1 VSSCVDDV
9 QRSFPLIPFS
19 MVTFSLSVFDPDQE
33 GRAEITFI
41 DRRGND
47 TTITIEYYPT
57 LFSIHEDYFDFGR
70 LPLGESKTHR
80 LWIVNDSKFKEFELS
95 ELKLKSGD
103 QGFEIIDGPTENIF
117 PPASG
122 RTFTVKFTGTEKG
135 NFSDSIGVGDSCIFQ
150 YSARIEASVGAPRII
165 VGRCYFG
172 DVTVDNSKFGM
183 VTVQNIG
190 SSALE
195 IYEYTGPRLDPVFEV
210 TDWTE
215 FNEFEAKPTYQYPWK
230 IQPGVEKVFEVK
242 FTPDAEG
249 YFSDSVVF
257 ISNTERP
264 DGVEIDSVG
273 ELNGTGIK
281 AYLVANGY
289 NWLRRRIDRPGTFDV
304 APYPVDPP
312 DQVILIENS
321 GSTPVGIK
329 NIIIKED
336 IKGEAFIFEK
346 SVLVNLYIDS
356 QSNMYVPVQF
366 HPVVTGVHRL
376 RFQYN
381 NTAASPTETILNGIG
396 IVPRVEADHPS
407 FGQTEVMASEFL
419 SQTMKIVNLSRTE
432 WEYCDSVTITDL
444 TISQPGEIAT
454 SISADVFG
462 SKGFRFDIDAL
473 RVMSIGGEVKSA
485 ATGLPIVLQPGD
497 YIEVD
502 GEFRAP
508 EVGLFKATITTVSDA
523 ETEATSVWTGG
534 DLSTAVSDRLSDYP
548 NIKLMPSPVQDILII
563 QNKGAALT
571 TDKITIIDLNGRCV
585 IDEKINILQGRYD
598 INTSA
603 LVSGV
608 YILRIHAGD
617 RVISEK
623 FTVAR

>member
-1 VSSCVDDV
+1 
-9 QRSFPLIPFS
+9 
-19 MVTFSLSVFDPDQE
+19 
-33 GRAEITFI
+33 
-41 DRRGND
+41 
-47 TTITIEYYPT
+47 
-57 LFSIHEDYFDFGR
+57 
-70 LPLGESKTHR
+70 
-80 LWIVNDSKFKEFELS
+80 
-95 ELKLKSGD
+95 
-103 QGFEIIDGPTENIF
+103 
-117 PPASG
+117 
-122 RTFTVKFTGTEKG
+122 
-135 NFSDSIGVGDSCIFQ
+135 
-150 YSARIEASVGAPRII
+150 
-165 VGRCYFG
+165 
-172 DVTVDNSKFGM
+172 
-183 VTVQNIG
+183 
-190 SSALE
+190 
-195 IYEYTGPRLDPVFEV
+195 
-210 TDWTE
+210 
-215 FNEFEAKPTYQYPWK
+215 
-230 IQPGVEKVFEVK
+230 
-242 FTPDAEG
+242 
-249 YFSDSVVF
+249 
-257 ISNTERP
+257 
-264 DGVEIDSVG
+264 
-273 ELNGTGIK
+273 
-281 AYLVANGY
+281 
-289 NWLRRRIDRPGTFDV
+289 
-304 APYPVDPP
+304 
-312 DQVILIENS
+312 
-321 GSTPVGIK
+321 
-329 NIIIKED
+329 
-336 IKGEAFIFEK
+336 
-346 SVLVNLYIDS
+346 
-356 QSNMYVPVQF
+356 MYVPVQF